1 MNQLFKSGYL
11 NKKAVLILNYSKV
24 GLTENQLSII
34 LLIMELSTEEQKN
47 FTPSQL
53 SNYMTLTSNEIEIE
67 ISKLLKNNLIKLVV
81 KSKKTIL
88 DLSPL
93 FNKLL
98 VNLEDEYAK
107 NKIKENY
114 KIIENKLNYKL
125 NDNDIQKLEEYSS
138 VGISISKI
146 TSIIDSSNISNLDE
160 LFKVLDSKSKNSSV
174 KITMYNWLND

>member
-1 MNQLFKSGYL
+1 MNKLFKDGL
-11 NKKAVLILNYSKV
+11 INKKTLLILNYKKV
-24 GLTENQLSII
+24 GINENQLSIL

-47 FTPSQL
+47 FTPIQL
-53 SNYMTLTSNEIEIE
+53 SNYMTLTSDKIEQE
-67 ISKLLKNNLIKLVV
+67 ISNLLKNSNIKIVI

-98 VNLEDEYAK
+98 VKIEDEYTKTK
-107 NKIKENY
+107 NKENY

-125 NDNDIQKLEEYSS
+125 KDTDITKLEEYSTS
-138 VGISISKI
+138 GLSIAKI
-146 TSIIDSSNISNLDE
+146 ASIIDSSNVETLDE
-160 LFKVLDSKSKNSSV
+160 LFKLLDSKAKNSSV